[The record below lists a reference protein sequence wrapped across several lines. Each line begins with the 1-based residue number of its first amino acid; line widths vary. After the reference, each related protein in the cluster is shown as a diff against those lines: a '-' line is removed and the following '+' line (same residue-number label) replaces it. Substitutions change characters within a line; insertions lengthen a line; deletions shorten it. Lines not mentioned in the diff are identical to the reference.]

1 MLRGSSQTHS
11 PQVSMERIP
20 EFVSNHLFL
29 VSLFAALLIMLLWNL
44 FGAGLT
50 GVEEVDAVDATL
62 LINKEGGVVVDVRGA
77 EEFAAGHIINAL
89 NLPLADMEARR
100 GELDKYKDKPVIAV
114 CGSGP
119 VSARAVRALRG
130 AGFSR
135 ALALRGGIAAWQ
147 GANLPL
153 TRILEH

>member
-1 MLRGSSQTHS
+1 
-11 PQVSMERIP
+11 MERIP

-29 VSLFAALLIMLLWNL
+29 VSLFGAVLVMLLWNL
-44 FGAGLT
+44 FGASLT

-89 NLPLADMEARR
+89 NLPLTDMEARR

-114 CGSGP
+114 CGSGAA
-119 VSARAVRALRG
+119 SARVVRDLRG
-130 AGFSR
+130 AGFGR
-135 ALALRGGIAAWQ
+135 AMALRGGIAAWQ

-153 TRILEH
+153 TRVLEH

>member
-1 MLRGSSQTHS
+1 
-11 PQVSMERIP
+11 MEHIP
-20 EFVSNHLFL
+20 EFVSNHLYL
-29 VSLFAALLIMLLWNL
+29 VCLFVALLVMLLWNL
-44 FGAGLT
+44 FGATLT
-50 GVEEVDAVDATL
+50 GVKEVDPVDATL
-62 LINKEGGVVVDVRGA
+62 LINKGGGVVVDVRRT

-114 CGSGP
+114 CGNGTAA
-119 VSARAVRALRG
+119 ARAARLLRG
-130 AGFSR
+130 AGFGS

-153 TRILEH
+153 TRAQEH